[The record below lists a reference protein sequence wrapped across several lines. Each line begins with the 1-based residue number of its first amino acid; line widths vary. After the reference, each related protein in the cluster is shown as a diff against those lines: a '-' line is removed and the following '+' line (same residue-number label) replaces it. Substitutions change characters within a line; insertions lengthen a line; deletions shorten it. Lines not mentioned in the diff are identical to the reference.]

1 MKNVIWIVLFL
12 LIAGIF
18 IGIGISRKGS
28 TENSGEIVIG
38 VIPKET
44 TSAYWNGVY
53 KGALQAGKEE
63 NVKILWNGPE
73 IETDRERQIQIVQ
86 DMAAQQVAGIV
97 LAPND
102 RKALVPIVEQ
112 LYDKNIPCVII
123 DSGIDTEKYL
133 SYMATDN
140 YNGGA
145 MAARRIGKL
154 TGGKGNVILLAW
166 IPNAGSTDAR
176 QNGFRDTLAKEFPD
190 VKIVDSQYPNPATV
204 TRSREITEDMLMK
217 NPDVQAIFCCNA
229 TDSAGALQALR
240 GPGLA
245 QRGIKLIGFDAWD
258 SLVEGLAAG
267 ELDSLV
273 LQNPYKMGYEGV
285 KAIMKKR
292 RGREIPKKVD
302 TGVELVTKDRME
314 EPLIKQL
321 LETR

>member
-12 LIAGIF
+12 AIAGVF
-18 IGIGISRKGS
+18 IGIGISRKGA
-28 TENSGEIVIG
+28 TDTSGEIVIG

-73 IETDRERQIQIVQ
+73 LETDRERQIQIVQ

-112 LYDKNIPCVII
+112 LHDKNIPCVII
-123 DSGIDTEKYL
+123 DSGIETEKYL

-140 YNGGA
+140 YKGGA
-145 MAARRIGKL
+145 LAARRIGEL
-154 TGGKGNVILLAW
+154 TAGKGNVILLAW
-166 IPNAGSTDAR
+166 IPNAASTDAR

-217 NPDVQAIFCCNA
+217 NPDVQAIFSCNA
-229 TDSAGALQALR
+229 TNSAGALQALR

-245 QRGIKLIGFDAWD
+245 QRGIKLVGFDAWD

-285 KAIMKKR
+285 KAIMKKLQ
-292 RGREIPKKVD
+292 GQEIPKKVD

-314 EPLIKQL
+314 EPLIRQL